1 MQDYACLVAKYFP
14 KPAECVGK
22 PFGDF
27 RDESRQHSRPARI
40 IQLTLALTPGTRLGV
55 YEVTAQI
62 GAGGMGEVYKGRD
75 TRLDRT
81 VAIKVLPE
89 ALAADPQF
97 RERFD
102 REARTISRLAHPN
115 ICTLFD
121 VGEEAGTAFLVMEL
135 LEGETLESRCVR
147 ASAKGSGLPLDEAL
161 RIAMQMADALA
172 AAHRQGI
179 VHRDL
184 KPGNIFLV
192 RSGGLQPRR
201 SPSCST
207 SASPERRRP

>member
-1 MQDYACLVAKYFP
+1 MWNRYTS
-14 KPAECVGK
+14 
-22 PFGDF
+22 
-27 RDESRQHSRPARI
+27 SR
-40 IQLTLALTPGTRLGV
+40 LGLTPGTRLGV

-102 REARTISRLAHPN
+102 REARTISRLTHPN
-115 ICTLFD
+115 ICTLYD

-135 LEGETLESRCVR
+135 LEGETLE
-147 ASAKGSGLPLDEAL
+147 
-161 RIAMQMADALA
+161 ADAPA
-172 AAHRQGI
+172 RAPKDRAC
-179 VHRDL
+179 
-184 KPGNIFLV
+184 
-192 RSGGLQPRR
+192 RSTKRCESRSRWPMRWPRPTGWA
-201 SPSCST
+201 SST
-207 SASPERRRP
+207 AI

>member
-1 MQDYACLVAKYFP
+1 
-14 KPAECVGK
+14 
-22 PFGDF
+22 
-27 RDESRQHSRPARI
+27 
-40 IQLTLALTPGTRLGV
+40 
-55 YEVTAQI
+55 
-62 GAGGMGEVYKGRD
+62 MGEVYKGRD

-135 LEGETLESRCVR
+135 MEGETLESRCVR
-147 ASAKGSGLPLDEAL
+147 AKGSGLQLDEAM
-161 RIAMQMADALA
+161 RIAIQM
-172 AAHRQGI
+172 G
-179 VHRDL
+179 VSSRD
-184 KPGNIFLV
+184 G
-192 RSGGLQPRR
+192 R
-201 SPSCST
+201 SPGDGPRLARRPGAVHVSAPVARST
-207 SASPERRRP
+207 ERRRGKTDAVTAQPDLWLLGLPVVPPLA